1 MGTYCSVQIICRL
14 SYIQYLIGSSFPF
27 DFSVIFCIHV
37 NFICRGHSI
46 GGSKI
51 SFVPYICYH
60 YGGIVTLSNTISRS
74 R

>member
-14 SYIQYLIGSSFPF
+14 SYIQYLIEFSFLS
-27 DFSVIFCIHV
+27 DFSIIFRINI

-46 GGSKI
+46 GGSEI
-51 SFVPYICYH
+51 SFVPYICYP